1 MTQPSLTIRERR
13 LSRGWT
19 QEDLADHCSKA
30 GVHVTV
36 SALSRIERGTQ
47 IPRPKLRA
55 VLADLLELE
64 IADFEREA
72 S

>member
-19 QEDLADHCSKA
+19 QEDLADHCTEA

-47 IPRPKLRA
+47 VPRPKLRA
-55 VLADLLELE
+55 ALAELLDLDVTEF
-64 IADFEREA
+64 DRQA

>member
-19 QEDLADHCSKA
+19 QEDLARRCSEA
-30 GVHVTV
+30 GADVTHT
-36 SALSRIERGTQ
+36 ALSKIERGAQ
-47 IPRPKLRA
+47 VPRPKLRA
-55 VLADLLELE
+55 VLAQLLDLDVT
-64 IADFEREA
+64 DFDREA

>member
-19 QEDLADHCSKA
+19 QEDLARRCTEAGAEVTHTTLSK
-30 GVHVTV
+30 
-36 SALSRIERGTQ
+36 IERGTQ
-47 IPRPKLRA
+47 VPRPKLRS
-55 VLADLLELE
+55 VLANLLELDVT
-64 IADFEREA
+64 DFDREA